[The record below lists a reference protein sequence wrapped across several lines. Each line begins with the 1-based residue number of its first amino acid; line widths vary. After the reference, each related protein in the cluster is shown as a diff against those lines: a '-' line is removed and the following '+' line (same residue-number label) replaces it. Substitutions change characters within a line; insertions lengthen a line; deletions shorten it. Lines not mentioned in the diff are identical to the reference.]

1 MLKNIY
7 VWCRFPVDVRDSG
20 ITEEVNRECMPV
32 FRFLHLRNSSVVSN
46 SFIFINLHYYFV
58 IMSAQHIHILYI
70 DDEIH
75 NLNAFKA
82 SFRRIYTV
90 QTAESADDAY
100 KLLED
105 HDFHII
111 ISDQRMPKMTG
122 IEFFE
127 SILNKY
133 PEPIR
138 VLLTGYADI
147 NAVIDAINKGQVYKY
162 FSKPWNDEELR
173 HNIEKAYEVYA
184 LRKENRELTEKLLDV
199 NEKLEFLLRQKLIS

>member
-1 MLKNIY
+1 
-7 VWCRFPVDVRDSG
+7 
-20 ITEEVNRECMPV
+20 
-32 FRFLHLRNSSVVSN
+32 
-46 SFIFINLHYYFV
+46 
-58 IMSAQHIHILYI
+58 MSAQHIHILYI

-82 SFRRIYTV
+82 SFRRQFTVYTAAS
-90 QTAESADDAY
+90 AEEAEG
-100 KLLED
+100 LLAD
-105 HDFHII
+105 HDIHII

-127 SILNKY
+127 SILDKY

-138 VLLTGYADI
+138 ILLTGYADI

-162 FSKPWNDEELR
+162 FSKPWNEEELK
-173 HNIEKAYEVYA
+173 HNIEKAFEVYS
-184 LRKENRELTEKLLDV
+184 LRRENKELTAKLLDV